1 MGERAA
7 ARGAGL
13 SRRAVAGVAAAIA
26 AGAATIASALAAGG
40 APALRGAAQALSGAG
55 ATAAAATPDLARFA
69 DLRFADA
76 RFSDEASRVERV
88 LALEDERLALM
99 PAVAAWKWQHHAP
112 VTDPGR
118 ERVVIGASVK
128 LASPLGLD
136 PAPIERLFELQ
147 VRLASAVEADLHRSW
162 QARGYAF
169 TGPVPDLGRELRP
182 RLDRL
187 TAELVRALYLAAPAF
202 SRTGFEARY
211 APAADRQ
218 LKAAGWSAATR
229 RELLAALGAV
239 RVDWVHVG
247 TGGTEP
253 AGARAGGGGARPGEA
268 HASGARPG
276 KAHAGGARPGET
288 YAGGA
293 TPALQRIRS
302 AGVLRIGTTGDYA
315 PFSSQEHGRLYG
327 VDIELARA
335 LAQSLGVQPVFV
347 RTSWPTLL
355 DDFER
360 GEFDVAMGGVSA
372 TAARAAA
379 GAISVP
385 YLSGGKTIAARC
397 ADASRLGSLAA
408 IDRPTVRVLVNPG
421 GTNEQFVRGHLH
433 HARIIVDP
441 TNATLFDELAAGRAD
456 VIVSDDTEIE
466 LQVRRHPGLC
476 RALAGTLTRQAKVI
490 LMTRDPD
497 LARAV
502 NDWLRGELAA
512 GEPARLM
519 RSALA
524 AVKSRVTRAA
534 GRLRAV
540 DDGDNRHRS

>member
-26 AGAATIASALAAGG
+26 AGAATIAAALAAGG
-40 APALRGAAQALSGAG
+40 APALRGAAQALSGAE
-55 ATAAAATPDLARFA
+55 ATAAAAAATPDLARFA
-69 DLRFADA
+69 DLRFADARFADA

-253 AGARAGGGGARPGEA
+253 AGARAGGARPGEA
-268 HASGARPG
+268 
-276 KAHAGGARPGET
+276 

-327 VDIELARA
+327 VDIELARG

-519 RSALA
+519 QLALA
-524 AVKSRVTRAA
+524 AAKARVTRAA